1 MTLERALGGK
11 GILDLTIWDEAI
23 AMNVTKSYLDFGI
36 SWPHWA
42 DLADKIIANHCI
54 KKPETNKDARINTFL
69 QNWNTNLSSLPNLLQ
84 YMVGATEKYGFLFK
98 DVRPS
103 KQNCA
108 CEGCKKDR
116 TVYNC
121 SNPHNCAKLALQKLD
136 SLLKKWD
143 PRREEEED
151 LKRNS
156 EPSRHQEEASPDKEV
171 FTMEVSDSITELKEG
186 FRVLTSYSEH
196 NAVQSP
202 AAKPPKRI
210 QTDDRLTVYIT
221 STTLEECQDNVRTGC
236 GIVFDNFLTKSR
248 AIRLPPQLPQT
259 RYSGIL
265 TALLVTIQTTLN
277 QIAKSLSTKLESWE
291 DKGFIGMENR
301 LTLQAII
308 ARLWARTGETVLRL
322 SAQCKDAENVNE
334 AHNMADEGS
343 TKRLT
348 DAIDWSAL
356 AYKAITELQI
366 LPKDIARK
374 TTAKNLKTIKQAI
387 TATNGS
393 PPTTKDIWTSIC
405 KEAFT
410 HRVKDYFFLM
420 IHGTHRTGEYWKHI
434 PGYKD
439 RQICRHCGIEESMEH
454 ILVDSKES
462 GQSTIWELARQILTA
477 RDPVWPKIDF
487 GTIMGC
493 GSIKIFS
500 SGQKVDEGKTRLF
513 QLIVS
518 ESAHLIWTTRCRIV
532 VKEEA
537 ILTTAHIINLWTRAI
552 NECLAEDRRLTNP

>member
-1 MTLERALGGK
+1 
-11 GILDLTIWDEAI
+11 
-23 AMNVTKSYLDFGI
+23 
-36 SWPHWA
+36 
-42 DLADKIIANHCI
+42 
-54 KKPETNKDARINTFL
+54 
-69 QNWNTNLSSLPNLLQ
+69 
-84 YMVGATEKYGFLFK
+84 
-98 DVRPS
+98 
-103 KQNCA
+103 
-108 CEGCKKDR
+108 
-116 TVYNC
+116 
-121 SNPHNCAKLALQKLD
+121 
-136 SLLKKWD
+136 
-143 PRREEEED
+143 
-151 LKRNS
+151 
-156 EPSRHQEEASPDKEV
+156 
-171 FTMEVSDSITELKEG
+171 MEVSDSITELKEG

-265 TALLVTIQTTLN
+265 TTLLVTIQTTLN
-277 QIAKSLSTKLESWE
+277 QVPLTIYLDSQQIAKSLSTKLESWE

-308 ARLWARTGETVLRL
+308 ARLWARTEETVLRL

-348 DAIDWSAL
+348 DAIDWSVPEETRRPGVKLTCLTQAL

-518 ESAHLIWTTRCRIV
+518 ESAHLIWTTRCHIV